1 MTREWMSLTKR
12 TQSASGLK
20 TRRSNDQERG
30 ALMRAFVRVVSALAA
45 VAVVGLTSASVV
57 AAAPTA
63 PTAPTLP
70 GDGKTIRYA
79 QGDSLGG
86 NYVAAQI
93 VVKAMK
99 ALGYDVKMSTMNTTL
114 FFQAAAQ
121 GDEDIATDV
130 NFPQREP
137 GFRAVEKQAEI
148 VGNGMIVGGGINGY
162 VIDRKTALAYNITS
176 LEQMKDPR
184 IAGLFG
190 SDGKAELISCDPGWS
205 CGDVVDY
212 QLDKFGLKQTV
223 HAVRGKY
230 EALMVDAVTRVK
242 AGKPAFF
249 YAWSPSWAT
258 NALVPGKDVVW
269 LPTPADVL
277 PPNVPNKG
285 SALIKGVEGC
295 AGGADPCRMAMS
307 SWNFNTVASKAFI
320 AANPA
325 IRTLIEQ
332 IKVPVA
338 TWSQWEYAISKNGGS
353 ATQIKKL
360 ADDWLASY
368 KPQFDQWVA
377 AASKAR

>member
-1 MTREWMSLTKR
+1 
-12 TQSASGLK
+12 
-20 TRRSNDQERG
+20 
-30 ALMRAFVRVVSALAA
+30 MRAFVRAVSALAA

-57 AAAPTA
+57 AATQA
-63 PTAPTLP
+63 APTLP

-93 VVKAMK
+93 VMKAMK
-99 ALGYDVKMSTMNTTL
+99 ALGYDVKLSTMNTTL

-176 LEQMKDPR
+176 LEQLKDPK

-190 SDGKAELISCDPGWS
+190 SDGRAELISCDPGWS

-242 AGKPAFF
+242 NGKPALF

-269 LPTPADVL
+269 LPTPADAL

-285 SALIKGVEGC
+285 TALVKGVEGC
-295 AGGADPCRMAMS
+295 ACGADPCRMAMS
-307 SWNFNTVASKAFI
+307 SWNFNSVANKEFI

-325 IRTLIEQ
+325 IKSLIEQ
-332 IKVPVA
+332 IKFSVA

-353 ATQIKKL
+353 STQIAKL
-360 ADDWLASY
+360 ADDWLASN
-368 KPQFDQWVA
+368 KPQFEQWVA
-377 AASKAR
+377 TASKAR

>member
-1 MTREWMSLTKR
+1 
-12 TQSASGLK
+12 
-20 TRRSNDQERG
+20 
-30 ALMRAFVRVVSALAA
+30 MRAFVRAASLLAA
-45 VAVVGLTSASVV
+45 VAAVGLTSANAVS
-57 AAAPTA
+57 ATPA
-63 PTAPTLP
+63 LP

-93 VVKAMK
+93 VMKAMK

-137 GFRAVEKQAEI
+137 GFRAVEKQAQI

-176 LEQMKDPR
+176 LDQMKDPK

-212 QLDKFGLKQTV
+212 QIDKFGLKQTV

-242 AGKPAFF
+242 SGKPAFF

-269 LPTPADVL
+269 LPTPADAM
-277 PPNVPNKG
+277 PPNVPNKAT
-285 SALIKGVEGC
+285 ALLKGVEGC

-307 SWNFNTVASKAFI
+307 SWNFDSVANKEFI

-325 IRTLIEQ
+325 IKTLIEQ
-332 IKVPVA
+332 IKFPVA

-353 ATQIKKL
+353 SPLIAKL
-360 ADDWLASY
+360 ADEWVGSN

-377 AASKAR
+377 TAGKAR